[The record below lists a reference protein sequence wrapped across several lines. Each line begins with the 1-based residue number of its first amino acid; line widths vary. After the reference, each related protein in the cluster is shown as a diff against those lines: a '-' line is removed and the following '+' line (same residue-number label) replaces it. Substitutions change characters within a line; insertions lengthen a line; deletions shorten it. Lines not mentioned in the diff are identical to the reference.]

1 MAESANQARSA
12 LLLHGAGGGA
22 WEWALWRGVFAAQ
35 GWRVQA
41 PEFQPAG
48 DGLQRTG
55 LADYLDQARAAR
67 GAAGAE
73 AVLIGASL
81 GGLIALQL
89 AAEAPPSALVLIN
102 PLPPAPWHA
111 LLPARAWPAR
121 VPWGRERSLSGTRRS
136 LFDADE
142 ATCLAA
148 FRLWRDESGRVLR
161 EACAGLAL
169 ALPAC
174 PALVQVSLDDADVPP
189 AASLALAE
197 ALGADLLRLPATS
210 HVGPLLG
217 RHATRCAAQAV
228 EWLNARCGLRADSPR
243 RP

>member
-1 MAESANQARSA
+1 MAESANQARSVV
-12 LLLHGAGGGA
+12 LLHGAGGGA
-22 WEWALWRGVFAAQ
+22 WEWALWRGVFEAC
-35 GWRVQA
+35 GWRVQT
-41 PEFQPAG
+41 PDFRPAI
-48 DGLQRTG
+48 DGLERTG

-67 GAAGAE
+67 AAAGPD
-73 AVLIGASL
+73 AVLVGASL

-89 AAEAPPSALVLIN
+89 AGESPPPALVLVN

-111 LLPARAWPAR
+111 LLPARTWPAR
-121 VPWGRERSLSGTRRS
+121 IPWGRERSLLGTRRS

-142 ATCLAA
+142 ATCLEA
-148 FRLWRDESGRVLR
+148 FRQWRDESGRVLR

-169 ALPAC
+169 ARPAC
-174 PALVQVSLDDADVPP
+174 PALVQISLDDADVPP

-228 EWLNARCGLRADSPR
+228 EWLNGRRGLRADSPQR
-243 RP
+243 S